1 MDTKHV
7 ACYNGSTLTFVGNIL
22 EPEVIMSC
30 VHQVMK
36 DSSPPAPHPV
46 GVFTAENRDTWA
58 TYRDKLIALGKV
70 HGATGWFHYIMILDK
85 QNEKRYWYALIL
97 LYTKEYSGS
106 FRLHTYIVPHTI
118 YCRFLIKC
126 ES

>member
-7 ACYNGSTLTFVGNIL
+7 ACYNGLTLTFVGNIL

-36 DSSPPAPHPV
+36 DPSPPAPHPV

-58 TYRDKLIALGKV
+58 TYRDKLIGLGKV
-70 HGATGWFHYIMILDK
+70 HC
-85 QNEKRYWYALIL
+85 R
-97 LYTKEYSGS
+97 TK
-106 FRLHTYIVPHTI
+106 
-118 YCRFLIKC
+118 
-126 ES
+126 